1 MPSNMTYGP
10 LIKVKLGAQIQYTD
24 LQRSRWVLYM
34 PTSPVSP
41 QTALQGSPF
50 SSSYVERSG
59 GGGAVR
65 PVRMRLSSSG
75 GAVCR
80 RTLVVGPGSMSLP
93 LASPY
98 SGPGPIS
105 TTLLLPLCQ
114 RKICLLLIKFPKL
127 HNISL
132 FFNQLSFETFSFFPL
147 RMQYVSCLFTYA
159 LRFIV
164 TKGCSPHSLNKLLK
178 LSNV

>member
-1 MPSNMTYGP
+1 
-10 LIKVKLGAQIQYTD
+10 
-24 LQRSRWVLYM
+24 M

-114 RKICLLLIKFPKL
+114 RKICLLLIKFQKL
-127 HNISL
+127 HNIRVYFLINFHLKLL
-132 FFNQLSFETFSFFPL
+132 FFSL
-147 RMQYVSCLFTYA
+147 YVCNTLVVLFTYA